1 MFGYNQGKLVF
12 FFNVLVPDIVKT
24 TKTRKD
30 YENWLRLVVFVN
42 FGGKKLF
49 KEIIYEKEQLPRD
62 GCQLYSKLAT
72 HTNKLQYQLHE
83 EILCPSNEII
93 DESKFDLK
101 IYALVIYLL
110 FGTKYKHLIYEVRD
124 KRNKIFH
131 MADKLICEAK
141 FDKLWNETGDML
153 RKHGFDIQSLDDLKT
168 CDLASAENLKGISK
182 FFYQFVK

>member
-24 TKTRKD
+24 TKTRND

-42 FGGKKLF
+42 FGGKTLF
-49 KEIIYEKEQLPRD
+49 NKIIYEKEQFSRD

-110 FGTKYKHLIYEVRD
+110 FGTKYKQLIYEVRD

-131 MADKLICEAK
+131 MADELICEAQ
-141 FDKLWNETGDML
+141 FDKLWNEIRDML
-153 RKHGFDIQSLDDLKT
+153 RKRKFGIQSLDYLKT
-168 CDLASAENLKGISK
+168 CDLSPTEDLKGI
-182 FFYQFVK
+182 

>member
-1 MFGYNQGKLVF
+1 M
-12 FFNVLVPDIVKT
+12 PDIVET

-30 YENWLRLVVFVN
+30 YENWLRLGVLVN
-42 FGGKKLF
+42 FGGKTLF
-49 KEIIYEKEQLPRD
+49 DEILHEKEKLPRD
-62 GCQLYSKLAT
+62 GCLLYSKLAT

-131 MADKLICEAK
+131 MGDKLICEAQ
-141 FDKLWNETGDML
+141 FDTLWNQTADML
-153 RKHGFDIQSLDDLKT
+153 CKHGFDIKSLDDLKT
-168 CDLASAENLKGISK
+168 CDLSSAEDLKGILK
-182 FFYQFVK
+182 FFYQFAK